1 MNSER
6 INRMEDEMKNRIGN
20 YFERI
25 KENGTERRH
34 ICT

>member
-25 KENGTERRH
+25 KKYGTERGY
-34 ICT
+34 IYT